1 MFKILET
8 FDTKFSADSVEW
20 CPIEGFQDHFV
31 CGTYELQK
39 PEEQSESSDDRAQK
53 RQGIIYLFRVVSPG
67 NLHLLQQVNVPGVLD
82 MKWAHV
88 VYEGHILLGV
98 VNSVGYLQ
106 LWELERESGK
116 MSLFV
121 ETKLRSVDDE
131 YLALSLDW
139 STGRSAWSHSTEVKI
154 TVSDSKGFITVY
166 NVSQGKLNVLASQLA
181 HEFEAWITA
190 FNYWD
195 TNVIYS
201 GGDDCKFKWFDTRTG
216 LQSVGSN
223 KIHTAGVTSL
233 HSNAESEFI
242 LASGSYDEIL
252 RLWDT
257 RQMRRSISET
267 NLNGGIWRLKWD
279 PFHHKY
285 LFAACMYSN
294 FKIIDCQRQENP
306 EIVAEL
312 NEHESIAY
320 GCDWSSLSEDEAVNK
335 LVLENCESRTVI
347 AATCSFYDHTLKL
360 SAVTLGN

>member
-1 MFKILET
+1 MFKVLET

-20 CPIEGFQDHFV
+20 CPIEGFKDYFV
-31 CGTYELQK
+31 CGTYELLK
-39 PEEQSESSDDRAQK
+39 PEEQSDCSKNETQT

-67 NLHLLQQVNVPGVLD
+67 NLHLLDQVNVAGVLD

-88 VYEGHILLGV
+88 TYEGRILLGV
-98 VNSVGYLQ
+98 VNSLGYLQ
-106 LWELERESGK
+106 LWEFQGESK
-116 MSLFV
+116 MNLIT
-121 ETKLRSVDDE
+121 ETKVRCADDE

-139 STGRSAWSHSTEVKI
+139 STGRSAWNHSTEVKI
-154 TVSDSKGFITVY
+154 AVSDSKGFISVY
-166 NVSQGKLNVLASQLA
+166 SVIQGRLSLVASQSA

-195 TNVIYS
+195 PNIIYS

-216 LQSVGSN
+216 LHSVGSN
-223 KIHTAGVTSL
+223 TIHTAGVTSL

-257 RQMRRSISET
+257 RQMRRPISET
-267 NLNGGIWRLKWD
+267 NLSGGIWRLKWD

-294 FKIIDCQRQENP
+294 FKIIDCQHQHNP
-306 EIVAEL
+306 EIVGEL

-320 GCDWSSLSEDEAVNK
+320 GCDWSSLADDEVANK
-335 LVLENCESRTVI
+335 IVLGNCESRTAI
-347 AATCSFYDHTLKL
+347 AATCSFYDHTLRL
-360 SAVTLGN
+360 SVITLGN